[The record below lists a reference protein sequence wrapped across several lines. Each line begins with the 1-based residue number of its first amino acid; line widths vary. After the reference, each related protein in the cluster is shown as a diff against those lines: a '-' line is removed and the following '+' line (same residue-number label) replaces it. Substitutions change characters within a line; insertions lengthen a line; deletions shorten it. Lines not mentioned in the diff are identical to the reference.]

1 MKAEVLQSLLVA
13 KTLYDQ
19 ARVLLYSDNKY
30 STSAAL
36 VILQDAFELILK
48 AALIEKGVDELKN
61 FENESFDGIIAL
73 LRKEGVTVKKSG
85 TLKAMNRERVNVK
98 HYGQLAEHGTVQNF
112 FDTAEVAS
120 RAIMEEVFGKA
131 LSEIYPSDL
140 IQNVEVRGYLAKAE
154 GHISKADIHN
164 ALLAIRMAIFVSIEA
179 EYDIA
184 AFADPTKASDWITL
198 LGRGRHAP
206 YHTRNPDWIEKN
218 VNEPFDYIKLNH
230 EKIKI
235 DLMEWGVNTQD
246 FWNIW
251 RLTPKVY
258 KADKSETWQIASF
271 NLHNDLKRDME
282 NARYCFDRAT
292 NLLLKKQQHQAVIR
306 TLPYVEPTRELL
318 ILRDTPRLAK
328 SHNGSSVVA
337 ALKAGDRIIFSRWLM
352 GLDGRNYFQL
362 APDLARQEWY
372 NSYVHAEDCQV
383 AN

>member
-48 AALIEKGVDELKN
+48 AALIEKGVDEVKN

-73 LRKEGVTVKKSG
+73 LRKEGVPVKKSG

-112 FDTAEVAS
+112 FDTTEIAS

-140 IQNVEVRGYLAKAE
+140 IQNAEVRGYLANAE
-154 GHISKADIHN
+154 SHIAKGDVSN
-164 ALLAIRMAIFVSIEA
+164 ALLAVRMAIFVSIEE

-184 AFADPTKASDWITL
+184 AFADPTKSNSWV
-198 LGRGRHAP
+198 LGRGRSAP
-206 YHTRNPDWIEKN
+206 YHTRNSDWIKKN
-218 VNEPFDYIKLNH
+218 VNEPFDYIQLNH

-258 KADKSETWQIASF
+258 KADKSDFWQIASF
-271 NLHNDLKRDME
+271 SLHNDPKRDLE
-282 NARYCFDRAT
+282 NAKYCFDRAV
-292 NLLLKKQQHQAVIR
+292 NLLLKKQQHQAVGR
-306 TLPYVEPTRELL
+306 YVPYVEPKRELL
-318 ILRDTPRLAK
+318 IIRDSPRLAK
-328 SHNGSSVVA
+328 TDATSTVVA
-337 ALKAGDRIIFSRWLM
+337 TLKAGERIIFSRWLM
-352 GLDGRNYFQL
+352 GLDRRNYYQL
-362 APDLARQEWY
+362 APDFSRQDWF
-372 NSYVHAEDCQV
+372 NSYVYADDCQI